1 MPPPWPFGVVV
12 ADGRVDEVGVA
23 ASPDPPTDVG
33 DGGVPR
39 DRRVHDEHVGL
50 AGDGS
55 PAIVRAIPV
64 QRRTHHGHVAV
75 EREDRAP
82 GPICGVPVDGRIDH
96 RHIAVL
102 VGVERASVTIGR
114 VAVHV
119 GSHDQDV
126 AGRADRSSGA
136 VNEVVAE
143 DGVVDLH
150 SPAAG
155 VDSSPVV
162 PCEVAREDRPD
173 DRHASLR
180 EDRPAGLLGQV
191 LHHHRVH
198 HDDLATGGDRRSRAV
213 VAATGQGDVLHH
225 EEPGRVLPE
234 DALLEARLADGESVP
249 VEHERPKRFPDR
261 AAGLARAHEDV
272 GGELDRC
279 LQRVGP
285 RFAEFSLRRDQH
297 GGIFWTDRDFGSIP
311 GTSPQESRGQPRG
324 IRSQARPGG
333 STGLLVPAGAEA
345 GVERRHQAHGISAG
359 IVGSHPDAQ
368 DVGPSCDWHGL
379 VGQPADRR
387 GVTVRSPTAGPGAV
401 TTRST
406 IEEASAPTRRRRFAP
421 CMGVT
426 ATPSEGDG
434 FSACNPPAF
443 LRGQS
448 SSTQRRIGCETRSI
462 GHSDYSYAHRRRV

>member
-1 MPPPWPFGVVV
+1 MAPPRSSARFPFSV
-12 ADGRVDEVGVA
+12 E
-23 ASPDPPTDVG
+23 PTIG
-33 DGGVPR
+33 
-39 DRRVHDEHVGL
+39 HI
-50 AGDGS
+50 
-55 PAIVRAIPV
+55 AI
-64 QRRTHHGHVAV
+64 

-82 GPICGVPVDGRIDH
+82 RPIGGVPVDGRIDD

-102 VGVERASVTIGR
+102 VGVERAAVTVGR

-136 VNEVVAE
+136 VDEVVAE
-143 DGVVDLH
+143 DGVVDLDA
-150 SPAAG
+150 PAAG
-155 VDSSPVV
+155 VDGSAVV

-198 HDDLATGGDRRSRAV
+198 HDDLAAGGDRRSRAV

-234 DALLEARLADGESVP
+234 DALLEARLPDGEPVP

-297 GGIFWTDRDFGSIP
+297 GGIFWTEA
-311 GTSPQESRGQPRG
+311 TSVLARELRSEEARGQPRG
-324 IRSQARPGG
+324 IRSQAGPGG

-368 DVGPSCDWHGL
+368 DVGPSRNRHGL
-379 VGQPADRR
+379 GLDSRRSTRRHRAEPGGRTRCGHDEEHDRR
-387 GVTVRSPTAGPGAV
+387 GERTNTPAAVRALRGCHDDAHLQATGS
-401 TTRST
+401 RH
-406 IEEASAPTRRRRFAP
+406 
-421 CMGVT
+421 
-426 ATPSEGDG
+426 ATPQPFFAGDPVRLNVPSG
-434 FSACNPPAF
+434 VK
-443 LRGQS
+443 RGQS
-448 SSTQRRIGCETRSI
+448 
-462 GHSDYSYAHRRRV
+462 DV